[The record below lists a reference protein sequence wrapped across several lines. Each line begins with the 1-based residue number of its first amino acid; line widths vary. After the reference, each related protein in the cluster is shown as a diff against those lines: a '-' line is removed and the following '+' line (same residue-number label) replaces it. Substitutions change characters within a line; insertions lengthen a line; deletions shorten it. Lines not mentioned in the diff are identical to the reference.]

1 MLMSTRWWSVALL
14 AAAMTGMAGSVTAE
28 IVCASDEQQ
37 QQVRAYYATSPGV
50 VPSIASRRL
59 GLPEALLI
67 SALPAE
73 QAVMTSG
80 AAFYEVWAEMAD
92 WEQATFMIMKG
103 LNVFEIVSPIGAGAP
118 SQTSQYWNI
127 EYVHPVRGHLRPDL
141 YAGVAAVVLP
151 READGVTLRGV
162 LVFDDAGDLV
172 FGAFISGDGP
182 PPPDSEIAKFD
193 RVMAMIREKP
203 ALCRGS

>member
-1 MLMSTRWWSVALL
+1 MFTGSWRVFLL
-14 AAAMTGMAGSVTAE
+14 AGVMATLAGPAVAE

-37 QQVRAYYATSPGV
+37 QRVRAYYADSPGV
-50 VPSIASRRL
+50 MPSIASLRL
-59 GLPEALLI
+59 GLPEALLV

-80 AAFYEVWAEMAD
+80 EAFYDVWAAMTD

-151 READGVTLRGV
+151 READGVTVRGV

-172 FGAFISGDGP
+172 FGAFISGDGSP
-182 PPPDSEIAKFD
+182 PPQSEIAKFD
-193 RVMAMIREKP
+193 RVMAMIRSKP
-203 ALCRGS
+203 ALCGGA